1 MIENDVVV
9 LTDQFFSTK
18 PLFGTKCHKN
28 SIDNCAL
35 LAFCI
40 NLGPTTKTNGQLHGT
55 AFFIDS
61 RSFCSRPQKKIA
73 SIFVLFLASS

>member
-18 PLFGTKCHKN
+18 PLF
-28 SIDNCAL
+28 
-35 LAFCI
+35 AFCI